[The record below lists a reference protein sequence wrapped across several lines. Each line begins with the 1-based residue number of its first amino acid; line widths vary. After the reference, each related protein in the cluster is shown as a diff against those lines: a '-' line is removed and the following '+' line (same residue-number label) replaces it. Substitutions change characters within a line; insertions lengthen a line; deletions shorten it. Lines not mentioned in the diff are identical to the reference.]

1 LKRPWGLLHQLFE
14 RMSTPGEWD
23 LIGAVSFEERCNG
36 TLETMHGTKKIGKK
50 LFFRITDK
58 LSIYTEKAAE
68 KTEAHRVV
76 GHAFGLRDA
85 EIHDLNIMFPAGVA
99 VATVNKFLSESKGNV
114 ILDISCLPKK
124 LFFLCLKLILAS
136 KNVKNLI
143 VTYSIPESYTQEPL
157 ALDTDPLSTLPLFGP
172 TDPREPDPQVIII
185 DVGYLPF
192 DLKALRAQ
200 FSSRIPEKI
209 LFPFPPG
216 PPSFQR
222 NWRFLLDIFGEA
234 ETEVIPEPI
243 RVDAR
248 DVSYAFDVI
257 DDITSGGTL
266 RACLMPFGPKPHSLA
281 MALHLIRPGNKN
293 QAQYTQPKAYH
304 HDYSIGIKRMAGIPE
319 VYGYCIKLNNKSLYD

>member
-1 LKRPWGLLHQLFE
+1 MH
-14 RMSTPGEWD
+14 TPLEWD
-23 LIGAVSFEERCNG
+23 VIGSVSFEERCTG
-36 TLETMHGTKKIGKK
+36 TLETMHGAKKVGKK
-50 LFFRITDK
+50 LFFRIADK
-58 LSIYTEKAAE
+58 PSMYSEKVSE
-68 KTEAHRVV
+68 KTEAHR
-76 GHAFGLRDA
+76 ASALELGLQNG
-85 EIHDLNIMFPAGVA
+85 EIHDLDIMFPAGAAVVA
-99 VATVNKFLSESKGNV
+99 VNRFLGNSNGNV
-114 ILDISCLPKK
+114 ILDISCLPKRM
-124 LFFLCLKLILAS
+124 FFLCLKLILTNP
-136 KNVKNLI
+136 NVKNLI
-143 VTYSIPESYTQEPL
+143 VTYSIPESYTHEPL

-172 TDPREPDPQVIII
+172 TEARPPDPEVIII

-200 FSSRIPEKI
+200 FSSRIPEKV
-209 LFPFPPG
+209 LLPFPPG

-304 HDYSIGIKRMAGIPE
+304 YDYSMGLKRLDGNPE
-319 VYGYCIKLNNKSLYD
+319 VYGYCVKLNGKNLYE

>member
-1 LKRPWGLLHQLFE
+1 
-14 RMSTPGEWD
+14 MSTPGEWD
-23 LIGAVSFEERCNG
+23 VIGAVSFEERCNG
-36 TLETMHGTKKIGKK
+36 TLETMHKSKKIGRK
-50 LFFRITDK
+50 LFFRINDQPSMHSEK
-58 LSIYTEKAAE
+58 IYE
-68 KTEAHRVV
+68 KTQAHYVV
-76 GHAFGLRDA
+76 AQKLGLQDN
-85 EIHDLNIMFPAGVA
+85 EICDLDIMFPAGVA
-99 VATVNKFLSESKGNV
+99 VFAVNNFLSQSNGNV
-114 ILDISCLPKK
+114 ILDISCLPKR
-124 LFFLCLKLILAS
+124 LFFLCLKLILS
-136 KNVKNLI
+136 NKNVKNL
-143 VTYSIPESYTQEPL
+143 VVSYSIPESYTTEPL

-172 TDPREPDPQVIII
+172 NEARPSDPQVIII

-200 FSSRIPEKI
+200 FSSRIPEKV
-209 LFPFPPG
+209 LLPFPPG

-234 ETEVIPEPI
+234 ETQVIPEPI

-257 DDITSGGTL
+257 DDITCAGTL

-304 HDYSIGIKRMAGIPE
+304 YDYSIGLKRMNDMPE
-319 VYGYCIKLNNKSLYD
+319 VYGYCIKINNKNLYE